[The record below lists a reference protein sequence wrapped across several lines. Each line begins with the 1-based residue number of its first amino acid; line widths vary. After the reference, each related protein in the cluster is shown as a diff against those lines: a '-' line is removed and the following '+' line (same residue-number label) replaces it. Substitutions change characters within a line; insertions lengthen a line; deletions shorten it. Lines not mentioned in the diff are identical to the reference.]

1 MVMEEYVS
9 ADGPEPRLP
18 VSVLDYR
25 GVAVPVT
32 VVIDTGFT
40 GFMALPPQVI
50 AFLGLEPV
58 RERTVRMA
66 DGRSRRIP
74 AYHATIIW
82 HGSPMTISAIAM
94 PGSPLIGMS
103 LLWNSDVAI
112 AARENGR
119 VTITEAAET

>member
-1 MVMEEYVS
+1 
-9 ADGPEPRLP
+9 
-18 VSVLDYR
+18 
-25 GVAVPVT
+25 
-32 VVIDTGFT
+32 
-40 GFMALPPQVI
+40 MALPPQVI
-50 AFLGLEPV
+50 AVLGLEPV
-58 RERTVRMA
+58 RERMVRMA

-82 HGSPMTISAIAM
+82 HGNPMTISAIAM

-119 VTITEAAET
+119 VTITEAVET

>member
-1 MVMEEYVS
+1 MVMEGHVS

-25 GVAVPVT
+25 GVAVPVA

-50 AFLGLEPV
+50 AVLGLHPA

-74 AYHATIIW
+74 SYHATIIW

-94 PGSPLIGMS
+94 PGSLLIGMS
-103 LLWNSDVAI
+103 LLWNSDIAI

-119 VTITEAAET
+119 VTIAGAAEA